1 MISGADIRRYRKAI
15 GYSQID
21 FAQRLRVSQ
30 SGLSQLENGQIA
42 VSNEHSSQL
51 EEHFSGKDLEMTF
64 KAFLKNRL
72 TTRAT
77 AQRALAKA
85 TGNYLTLTV
94 WRWED
99 GYDLG
104 QVPLP
109 DQAVNLVTIQ
119 ATSNTTI
126 AFQLP
131 NETTHWARDEIF
143 VFEECR
149 AVDILDQDVCLL
161 QFKPPRARTLK
172 TVLAIAQHASIS
184 GTLPHLVVLSPRC
197 STLVANDDSIH
208 FLMRAVFR
216 GRRF

>member
-1 MISGADIRRYRKAI
+1 MISGADIRRYRKSI

-21 FAQRLRVSQ
+21 FAQRLGVSQ
-30 SGLSQLENGQIA
+30 SGLSQLENGQIT
-42 VSNEHSSQL
+42 VSSEHHVHL
-51 EEHFSGKDLEMTF
+51 KERFSGQDLEITF
-64 KAFLKNRL
+64 SAFLKNRL
-72 TTRAT
+72 TNRDT
-77 AQRALAKA
+77 AQRALTEV
-85 TGNYLTLTV
+85 TGKYLTLTV

-104 QVPLP
+104 HVPLP
-109 DQAVNLVTIQ
+109 DQAVNLVTIR

-131 NETTHWARDEIF
+131 QETTHWARDEIF

-149 AVDILDQDVCLL
+149 AVDILDQDTCLL

-172 TVLAIAQHASIS
+172 TVLAIAQHTSIS

-197 STLVANDDSIH
+197 STLVASDDSIH

-216 GRRF
+216 GRRL